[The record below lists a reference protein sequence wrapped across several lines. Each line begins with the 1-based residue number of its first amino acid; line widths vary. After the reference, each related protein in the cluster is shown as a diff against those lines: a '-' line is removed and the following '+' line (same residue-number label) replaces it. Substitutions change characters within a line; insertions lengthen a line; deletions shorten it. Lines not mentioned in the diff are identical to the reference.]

1 MTVRVNKPSFNIREK
16 LSELG
21 RKFGLKGS
29 ELAAAETVQEA
40 REIVSAG
47 RKNLI
52 INGAME
58 VAQRATS
65 ATGVGAAFSYYTLD
79 RYQFRSS
86 GHGGRYTMSQSATNP
101 GEGFSK
107 SLKFEVTTADSS
119 VASAE
124 YAGFSTRFEG
134 QDVQQLAFGSS
145 KAKPLTLSFWVRS
158 NVTGTYS
165 VFFANWWSSTGRLIN
180 RTFTINRSNTWEKK
194 VLTIPGDT
202 DSNNSIPENNSAG
215 MEIGWTFTSGTT
227 YNDGSDGSVWHN
239 SSSAGKR
246 HYGHEVN
253 FADTVGNTFY
263 ITGIQLEVGRNA
275 TDFEHRSYGEELKLC
290 ERYFEKIW
298 QNNNTASPH
307 SGGDG
312 YNTISPGVHNGSH
325 GYYVWKFRTQKRIR
339 PSLDHAGK
347 FRVFGASSIQNLT
360 FNEFYSPGID
370 AARLR
375 VGHSGSAGDAFI
387 LEFDGGNSSNGYI
400 SASAEL

>member
-1 MTVRVNKPSFNIREK
+1 MTVRVNKSSFNIREK

-40 REIVSAG
+40 RDLVSAG
-47 RKNLI
+47 RKNI
-52 INGAME
+52 VINGDMRVSE
-58 VAQRATS
+58 RATS
-65 ATGVGAAFSYYTLD
+65 ATGIGAAFSYYTLD

-134 QDVQQLAFGSS
+134 QDVQQFAFGSS
-145 KAKPLTLSFWVRS
+145 KAKPLTLSFWVKS
-158 NVTGTYS
+158 SVTGTYS

-180 RTFTINRSNTWEKK
+180 RTFTINSSDTWEKK

-202 DSNNSIPENNSAG
+202 NSNNSIPEDNSAG

-239 SSSAGKR
+239 SSDAGKR

-275 TDFEHRSYGEELKLC
+275 TEFEHRSYGEELALC
-290 ERYFEKIW
+290 QRYYQKKRI
-298 QNNNTASPH
+298 
-307 SGGDG
+307 G
-312 YNTISPGVHNGSH
+312 YGRVAH
-325 GYYVWKFRTQKRIR
+325 FRTDAILVFAADLPVELRA
-339 PSLDHAGK
+339 SAGSITQNSGLNNWAY
-347 FRVFGASSIQNLT
+347 RDGVSPTISSIQSNNSSASGTTLT
-360 FNEFYSPGID
+360 VLYSVGAGGDSDETCFYYGGGSILID
-370 AARLR
+370 A
-375 VGHSGSAGDAFI
+375 
-387 LEFDGGNSSNGYI
+387 
-400 SASAEL
+400 EL